1 MIFAKDTDC
10 SADRQLVGT
19 VGHAGHAGPPSH
31 GRKANHVKPHRL
43 LRVSPHENDPVMI
56 ILAAQIQLR
65 RWRRAEDGQSPSR
78 IRQRIREITA
88 ARDSLLMVQTRPRTG
103 KPA

>member
-1 MIFAKDTDC
+1 VILAKENDI
-10 SADRQLVGT
+10 SADLQPVGT
-19 VGHAGHAGPPSH
+19 FGP
-31 GRKANHVKPHRL
+31 GRQAHKKANKTELHRL

-65 RWRRAEDGQSPSR
+65 RWRRAEPGQSPNR

-88 ARDSLLMVQTRPRTG
+88 ARDSLLMVQTRSQAG
-103 KPA
+103 KPV

>member
-1 MIFAKDTDC
+1 MISAKDTEF

-19 VGHAGHAGPPSH
+19 FGH
-31 GRKANHVKPHRL
+31 GRRANKTGLHRL
-43 LRVSPHENDPVMI
+43 LRVSPHENDPVVI

-65 RWRRAEDGQSPSR
+65 RWRRAEPGQSPSR

-88 ARDSLLMVQTRPRTG
+88 ARDSLLMVQTRSH
-103 KPA
+103 AD

>member
-1 MIFAKDTDC
+1 MILAKDTEI
-10 SADRQLVGT
+10 SADLRRVGT
-19 VGHAGHAGPPSH
+19 FGP
-31 GRKANHVKPHRL
+31 GRKVNKTELHRL

-65 RWRRAEDGQSPSR
+65 RWRRAEPGQSPSR

-88 ARDSLLMVQTRPRTG
+88 ARDSLLMVQTRSHAG
-103 KPA
+103 KPV

>member
-1 MIFAKDTDC
+1 MILARNTDV
-10 SADRQLVGT
+10 SVGLGRVGT
-19 VGHAGHAGPPSH
+19 LGP
-31 GRKANHVKPHRL
+31 GRQAHEKANKTELHRL

-65 RWRRAEDGQSPSR
+65 RWRRAEPGQSPSR

-88 ARDSLLMVQTRPRTG
+88 ARDSLLIVQTRSQAG
-103 KPA
+103 KPV